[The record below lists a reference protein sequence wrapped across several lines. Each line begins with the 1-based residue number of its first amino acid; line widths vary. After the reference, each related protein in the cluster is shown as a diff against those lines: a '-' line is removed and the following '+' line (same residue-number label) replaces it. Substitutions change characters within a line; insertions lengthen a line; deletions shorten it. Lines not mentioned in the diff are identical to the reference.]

1 MRAMNPLTPVA
12 VYLGGRAWLPR
23 LARYVVG
30 LDRLLQRVSRG
41 RVTLAGIGGLPN
53 LVLVVR
59 GRRTGILRRTPLLY
73 VPHAEGYLVAGSN
86 WGGPRPPAWVL
97 NLSAASVAEVEVR
110 RTRRRVVPRRVVG
123 EERARVWPVMVRTYL
138 NYEKYAARTG
148 REIPVFLLEP
158 DGD

>member
-1 MRAMNPLTPVA
+1 MPAMNPLTPVA
-12 VYLGGRAWLPR
+12 VYLGGRSWLPR

-73 VPHAEGYLVAGSN
+73 VPHAGGYLVAGSN
-86 WGGPRPPAWVL
+86 WGGPRPT
-97 NLSAASVAEVEVR
+97 N
-110 RTRRRVVPRRVVG
+110 
-123 EERARVWPVMVRTYL
+123 
-138 NYEKYAARTG
+138 
-148 REIPVFLLEP
+148 
-158 DGD
+158 